1 MMNKQLPEVVTDILT
16 YKGAVVEQTDNGVLD
31 IIFTTDLSETL
42 NIPEYARLYFSH
54 EAQSDDG
61 IYASYD
67 SDVFS
72 SMAKLFSVKGRFSE
86 AKFEASFQPKMEKLT
101 KTISEKIAFSNATFR
116 IERTEQKNIP
126 YLLVYFKYTALSDE
140 KHEGVMP
147 VLINGLNLSVSPFE
161 NYVDE
166 LIPMLKETGHVSG
179 SDTNRSEMIKVF
191 KAAYS
196 AGTRIV
202 EKRLKDFVR
211 SLERRLNR
219 DTRRVYE
226 YYETL
231 KKETELAIWKKA
243 RTHTEDKTIK
253 DDAIERLRT
262 KHDAI
267 ESERNW
273 KIQDLISRYAL
284 SIQIEPV
291 SAICIEAP
299 SSLFLI
305 NIRRRLASRQFPVTY
320 NPLTRHLDP
329 LPCESCFHPK
339 GAFYICDDRLHIVCA
354 GCFRTCPDCSKHYC
368 NACYGACP
376 KCRKAHK

>member
-1 MMNKQLPEVVTDILT
+1 MMNKQLPEVITDILT
-16 YKGAVVEQTDNGVLD
+16 YNGAIVEQTDNGVLD
-31 IIFTTDLSETL
+31 IIITTDLSETL
-42 NIPEYARLYFSH
+42 NMPEYARLYFSH
-54 EAQSDDG
+54 ETQSDDG

-67 SDVFS
+67 SEVFS
-72 SMAKLFSVKGRFSE
+72 SMAKLFSVKGRFSA

-101 KTISEKIAFSNATFR
+101 KSISEKITLSNATFR
-116 IERTEQKNIP
+116 MERTEKKNIP

-219 DTRRVYE
+219 DTRREYE

-231 KKETELAIWKKA
+231 KKETELSIWKKT
-243 RTHTEDKTIK
+243 RTHTDDKSLE
-253 DDAIERLRT
+253 AIGE
-262 KHDAI
+262 
-267 ESERNW
+267 
-273 KIQDLISRYAL
+273 
-284 SIQIEPV
+284 
-291 SAICIEAP
+291 
-299 SSLFLI
+299 
-305 NIRRRLASRQFPVTY
+305 
-320 NPLTRHLDP
+320 
-329 LPCESCFHPK
+329 
-339 GAFYICDDRLHIVCA
+339 G
-354 GCFRTCPDCSKHYC
+354 G
-368 NACYGACP
+368 
-376 KCRKAHK
+376 